1 MEIKLMECKLVKK
14 KPFRQG
20 EKNLRGNQ
28 IGVKSNFEGKLPM
41 ILCDKLKTIQNSNY
55 STTQYKDQLNLEP
68 NVNTHKHY
76 LNGCQHAHGYKK
88 TCGRS
93 TY

>member
-1 MEIKLMECKLVKK
+1 MEIKLMECKLAKK

-55 STTQYKDQLNLEP
+55 STTQYNDQINLDP
-68 NVNTHKHY
+68 NVNTR
-76 LNGCQHAHGYKK
+76 NN
-88 TCGRS
+88 
-93 TY
+93 TYIYIL